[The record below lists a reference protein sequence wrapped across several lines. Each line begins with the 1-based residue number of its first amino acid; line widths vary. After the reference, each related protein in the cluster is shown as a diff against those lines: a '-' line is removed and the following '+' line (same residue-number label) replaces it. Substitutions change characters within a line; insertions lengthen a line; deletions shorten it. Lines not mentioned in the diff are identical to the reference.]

1 MKLEAVQDNNVEL
14 VTEILGDISSLKV
27 KDDSAAELSRILQ
40 EPHFQVKQSCLVG
53 RGGPGGGARRGSRRG
68 GPGRQPVQN
77 VPHLKA
83 KLTRCSVLPQ
93 KRSILTW
100 NLILSCD

>member
-40 EPHFQVKQSCLVG
+40 EPHFQVRRRIQTQ
-53 RGGPGGGARRGSRRG
+53 GGVSELSLNIEYTTVLRLFWFKLPMGS
-68 GPGRQPVQN
+68 
-77 VPHLKA
+77 
-83 KLTRCSVLPQ
+83 LTETDNGLCC
-93 KRSILTW
+93 I
-100 NLILSCD
+100 